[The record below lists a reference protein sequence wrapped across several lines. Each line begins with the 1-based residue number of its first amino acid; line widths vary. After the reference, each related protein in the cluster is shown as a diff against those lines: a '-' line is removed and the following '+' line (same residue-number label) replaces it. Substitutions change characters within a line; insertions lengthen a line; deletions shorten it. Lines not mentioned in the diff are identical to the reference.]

1 MASTGIC
8 KGETA
13 WLQKTIIVQAKG
25 RGCELI
31 TKQVVDAVPELHKF
45 SVGTLT
51 VFIQHTSASL
61 SINENADPT
70 GE

>member
-1 MASTGIC
+1 MATTGIC
-8 KGETA
+8 KGETG
-13 WLQKTIIVQAKG
+13 WLQKTITVQAKG

-31 TKQVVDAVPELHKF
+31 TRQVEAAVPELRKF
-45 SVGTLT
+45 SIGTLS